1 MSFVEVF
8 SIPLRGQP
16 SDALIDRLKRYL
28 HMRNLHGSNANRFG
42 SECVGQAWI
51 DPHTS
56 LQLRHEGNAWR
67 LVCRSSRMSY
77 ASPSSALTASHGFD
91 DALRRSPGGTTIASG
106 QQLAAAAYQ
115 EARVRQV
122 LGSEA
127 AAN

>member
-8 SIPLRGQP
+8 SIPLSGQP
-16 SDALIDRLKRYL
+16 SDDLKLRLKRYL
-28 HMRNLHGSNANRFG
+28 HMRNLHGSCANRAG

-67 LVCRSSRMSY
+67 LVCRSSKMSY
-77 ASPSSALTASHGFD
+77 VSPSSALTASHDFD
-91 DALRRSPGGTTIASG
+91 DGLKRGPGGTAIASG
-106 QQLAAAAYQ
+106 QQLASAAYQ